1 MSRGS
6 APAIDYVVHPSGPL
20 RGEIRVPGDKS
31 ISHRAV
37 MLGAIADGDTR
48 IRGLLEGE
56 DVLATVAAFRSMGVE
71 IEGPHDGEVV
81 IHGVGREGLRE
92 PAAAIDLGNSGT
104 AMRLIAGLL
113 AGQRF
118 GSTLV
123 GDASLSRRPM
133 RRITEPLTRMGA
145 RIGTAHGGTPPLTIR
160 PAGRL
165 APIDYASPVASAQVK
180 SCILL
185 AGLCADG
192 RTCVTEPA
200 PARDHTERMLAAF
213 GADVTR
219 EDASAREG
227 TPSLRGEA
235 AAASARQGAPS
246 LEGASPHAG
255 EAEKAEA
262 REGMPSREDA
272 PSRGLQDRRRGDR
285 EGAPSLEGALACAG
299 SRICIEGGGRLA
311 AVEIDVPGDIS
322 SAAFFLAAAAGRPGS
337 DLLIRDVGVNPTRAG
352 ILAILERMGADVTR
366 SNPRTAG
373 GEPVADLRVRG
384 TELRGVD
391 VDPALVPLAIDE
403 FPAVFVAAAGARGV
417 TRVTGAGELRVKES
431 DRIAVSAAALA
442 ALGVPAQATGDG
454 MVIEGG
460 AMSGGEVDSAADH
473 RIAMA
478 FATVSAG
485 APVRVRNCR
494 NVATSFPGFEAV
506 ADAVGLHVEVVDGR
520 D

>member
-1 MSRGS
+1 MDSDDPRDDP
-6 APAIDYVVHPSGPL
+6 PAVDYVVRPSGPL

-37 MLGAIADGDTR
+37 MLGAISDGETR

-71 IEGPHDGEVV
+71 IEGPDDGEAV
-81 IHGVGREGLRE
+81 IHGVGREGLRA

-123 GDASLSRRPM
+123 GDASLGRRPM
-133 RRITEPLTRMGA
+133 RRITEPLSRMGA
-145 RIGTAHGGTPPLTIR
+145 RIETAGGGTPPLTIR
-160 PAGRL
+160 PGGPL
-165 APIDYASPVASAQVK
+165 APIEYASPVASAQVK
-180 SCILL
+180 SCVLL
-185 AGLCADG
+185 AGLYADG

-200 PARDHTERMLAAF
+200 PTRDHTERMLAAF
-213 GADVTR
+213 GAAPTR
-219 EDASAREG
+219 E
-227 TPSLRGEA
+227 
-235 AAASARQGAPS
+235 
-246 LEGASPHAG
+246 
-255 EAEKAEA
+255 
-262 REGMPSREDA
+262 
-272 PSRGLQDRRRGDR
+272 
-285 EGAPSLEGALACAG
+285 G
-299 SRICIEGGGRLA
+299 SRTCVEGGARLA
-311 AVEIDVPGDIS
+311 ATEIDVPGDIS

-337 DLLIRDVGVNPTRAG
+337 DLLVRDVGVNPTRAG
-352 ILAILERMGADVTR
+352 ILAILERMGADVSR
-366 SNPRTAG
+366 LNPRIAG

-384 TELRGVD
+384 GTLRGVE

-431 DRIAVSAAALA
+431 DRIAASAAALA
-442 ALGVPAQATGDG
+442 ALGIPARATGDG

-478 FATVSAG
+478 FATAAAG
-485 APVRVRNCR
+485 APVRVRDCR

-506 ADAVGLHVEVVDGR
+506 ANAVGLRVEVVDARG
-520 D
+520 

>member
-1 MSRGS
+1 MNGEPSLGS
-6 APAIDYVVHPSGPL
+6 DDPRDDPSAVDYVVHPSGPL

-37 MLGAIADGDTR
+37 MLGAIADGETR

-71 IEGPHDGEVV
+71 IEGPDDGEAV
-81 IHGVGREGLRE
+81 IHGVGREGLRA

-118 GSTLV
+118 GSILV
-123 GDASLSRRPM
+123 GDASLGRRPM
-133 RRITEPLTRMGA
+133 RRITEPLSRMGA
-145 RIGTAHGGTPPLTIR
+145 RIETAGGGTPPLTIR
-160 PAGRL
+160 PGGRL
-165 APIDYASPVASAQVK
+165 APLDYASPVASAQVK

-185 AGLCADG
+185 AGLYADG
-192 RTCVTEPA
+192 RTCVTEPV
-200 PARDHTERMLAAF
+200 PTRDHTERMLAAF
-213 GADVTR
+213 GA
-219 EDASAREG
+219 ALAREG
-227 TPSLRGEA
+227 
-235 AAASARQGAPS
+235 
-246 LEGASPHAG
+246 
-255 EAEKAEA
+255 
-262 REGMPSREDA
+262 SRV
-272 PSRGLQDRRRGDR
+272 
-285 EGAPSLEGALACAG
+285 
-299 SRICIEGGGRLA
+299 CIEGGARLA
-311 AVEIDVPGDIS
+311 ATEIDVPGDIS

-337 DLLIRDVGVNPTRAG
+337 DLLVRDVGVNPTRAG
-352 ILAILERMGADVTR
+352 ILAILERMGADVSR
-366 SNPRTAG
+366 SNSRIAG

-384 TELRGVD
+384 GTLRGVD

-403 FPAVFVAAAGARGV
+403 FPAVFVAAAGARGA

-431 DRIAVSAAALA
+431 DRIAASAAALA
-442 ALGVPAQATGDG
+442 ALGIQARATGDG

-478 FATVSAG
+478 FATAAAG
-485 APVRVRNCR
+485 APVRVRDCR

-506 ADAVGLHVEVVDGR
+506 ANAVGLRVEVVDARG
-520 D
+520 